1 MNINFSQKVIVD
13 TRQQPWINS
22 PMAGVKRKP
31 LARSEDEV
39 HITSIVEYAAGSN
52 FSEHPHPMG
61 EEIFVLEGTF
71 SDQDDDYP
79 AGTYLRN
86 PPKSRHQSIRLP
98 YICKTKSIRS
108 R

>member
-39 HITSIVEYAAGSN
+39 HITSIVEYAAG
-52 FSEHPHPMG
+52 FK
-61 EEIFVLEGTF
+61 L
-71 SDQDDDYP
+71 
-79 AGTYLRN
+79 
-86 PPKSRHQSIRLP
+86 
-98 YICKTKSIRS
+98 
-108 R
+108 